1 MTSTGV
7 CASVMI
13 GWLTWATHRML
24 YNAADSHFFFSLD
37 ENLSSLMT
45 KKNVYPIWYASYH
58 LICGMEFHVCFEFSE
73 ITIFSPIFCK
83 ISMMCWLFFFLR
95 LFFRLSFSMRFHI
108 SHVKKSSLGSRQ
120 FCRCYTKWLTN
131 VWNLE
136 VPINIYTKKYIYQKK
151 WIKNP

>member
-13 GWLTWATHRML
+13 GWLTWATHRMP

-83 ISMMCWLFFFLR
+83 ISIMCWLVFFSKIFFFVCL
-95 LFFRLSFSMRFHI
+95 FSMRFHK
-108 SHVKKSSLGSRQ
+108 SHVKKSILGSRQ

-136 VPINIYTKKYIYQKK
+136 VPINIYTKKYIYKK
-151 WIKNP
+151 ND